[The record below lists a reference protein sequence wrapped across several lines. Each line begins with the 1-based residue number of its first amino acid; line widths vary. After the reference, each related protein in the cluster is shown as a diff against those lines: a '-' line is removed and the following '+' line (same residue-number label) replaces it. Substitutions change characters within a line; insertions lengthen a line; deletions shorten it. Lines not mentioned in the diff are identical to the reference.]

1 MRFLALDVETANPDY
16 SSICQIG
23 IATFEDDK
31 LIDTW
36 STLVNPE
43 DYFDCINVSIHGIAE
58 ADVKKS
64 PTMLQLYEK
73 IKQLTEGNIVIHHMP
88 FDKVALN
95 RAFTKYELEQFQI
108 NWLDSAKVAR
118 RTWDE
123 FAYSGYGLKNVS
135 DKLNIKFEHHDALED
150 AIAAGKIVLKAIE
163 ESKFTIEDIIRRSNQ
178 PINLSSCNKI
188 HLEGNP
194 EGILFG
200 ETIVFTGTLS
210 IERKEA
216 VELAAKAGCIVIDGV
231 NKNITILVVG
241 IQDLKKLNGKQKSSK
256 QIKAEQLISKGLD
269 IKIITEEDFKAMVG

>member
-1 MRFLALDVETANPDY
+1 MKFFALDVETANPDY

-23 IATFEDDK
+23 IATFEDDI

-43 DYFDCINVSIHGIAE
+43 DYFDSLNVSIHGITE
-58 ADVKKS
+58 MKVKNA
-64 PTMLQLYEK
+64 PIMPELYEK
-73 IKQLTEGNIVIHHMP
+73 LKQLTEGNIVVHHMP
-88 FDKVALN
+88 FDKVALS
-95 RAFTKYELEQFQI
+95 RAFNKYGLEQFQI

-123 FAYSGYGLKNVS
+123 FAYTGYGLKNIS
-135 DKLNIKFEHHDALED
+135 DKLNIKFEHHNALED
-150 AIAAGKIVLKAIE
+150 AIAAGKIVIRAMKDTKYL
-163 ESKFTIEDIIRRSNQ
+163 IEDIIKRSNK
-178 PINLSSCNKI
+178 PIAPKTYNKI
-188 HLEGNP
+188 HLDGNP

-216 VELAAKAGCIVIDGV
+216 AELAAKAGCNVIDGV

-241 IQDLKKLNGKQKSSK
+241 LQDLKKLNGKQKSSK
-256 QIKAEQLISKGLD
+256 QIKAEQLISKGAD
-269 IKIITEEDFKAMVG
+269 IKIITEEDFKAMVS